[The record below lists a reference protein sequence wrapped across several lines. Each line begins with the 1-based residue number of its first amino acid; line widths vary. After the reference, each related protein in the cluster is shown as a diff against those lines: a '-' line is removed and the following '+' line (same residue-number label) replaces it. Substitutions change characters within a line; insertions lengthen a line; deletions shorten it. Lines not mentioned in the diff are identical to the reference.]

1 MTKRILETIEII
13 SPMVREEIHIVLLET
28 AVLSGAIVM
37 HFLSPELMLV
47 RGRVQEIVLRSNR
60 LGKLSINSRFNLFL
74 FFILDE
80 LNLVY
85 FINPMAQEETPM

>member
-60 LGKLSINSRFNLFL
+60 L
-74 FFILDE
+74 DE

>member
-1 MTKRILETIEII
+1 MVKDQTVYGEFNMTKRILETTEII

-60 LGKLSINSRFNLFL
+60 LGKLSINSRFNLF
-74 FFILDE
+74 
-80 LNLVY
+80 Y
-85 FINPMAQEETPM
+85 FRRT

>member
-60 LGKLSINSRFNLFL
+60 LGKLSINFRFNLF
-74 FFILDE
+74 
-80 LNLVY
+80 Y
-85 FINPMAQEETPM
+85 FRRT

>member
-47 RGRVQEIVLRSNR
+47 RGRVQEIVLRSSR
-60 LGKLSINSRFNLFL
+60 LGKLSINFRFNLF
-74 FFILDE
+74 
-80 LNLVY
+80 Y
-85 FINPMAQEETPM
+85 FRRT